1 MLALAL
7 TLSVASGGLL
17 SESPSSYSV
26 RLVSSAAPLMDVETM
41 SRTELEMERAR
52 LIDNRPG
59 LGGGI
64 ALLAI
69 GGGAT
74 VLFGLP
80 IILFSVIDYFIV
92 EAFVVGLIIT
102 VVGLGAVA
110 AGIVLVASALA
121 TRSASA
127 ARVGQID
134 DRIRRMEQ
142 NVTPPPPPPPP
153 SGWVLPAEPAL
164 LLANF

>member
-17 SESPSSYSV
+17 SESPSSFSA
-26 RLVSSAAPLMDVETM
+26 RLVPSAAPLMDVETM

-52 LIDNRPG
+52 LIDNRPS

-74 VLFGLP
+74 LIFGLP
-80 IILFSVIDYFIV
+80 IMLFSVVEYFLV
-92 EAFVVGLIIT
+92 EPFVVGLIIT
-102 VVGLGAVA
+102 LAGLGAVA
-110 AGIVLVASALA
+110 AGIVLIATVLA
-121 TRSASA
+121 ARSAGA

-142 NVTPPPPPPPP
+142 NATPPPPPPPP
-153 SGWVLPAEPAL
+153 SGWVVPSEPSL